1 MKAENTEQQD
11 HSAPKSGS
19 PSQSNGRPNNQ
30 PSSDTISRLQVGGR
44 EFILVG
50 TAHISKASVEE
61 VREVIQ
67 REEPDRVCIEI
78 DETRYNSLIKKQHWQ
93 NLNIGQVL
101 RERKGFLL
109 LVREIDRR
117 DIPEKR
123 IAEDLLR
130 RFGYDE

>member
-11 HSAPKSGS
+11 QGAP
-19 PSQSNGRPNNQ
+19 NGAPNSRPE
-30 PSSDTISRLQVGGR
+30 SDTISRLQVGDR

-93 NLNIGQVL
+93 SLNIGQVL

-109 LVREIDRR
+109 LLELLPDR
-117 DIPEKR
+117 
-123 IAEDLLR
+123 
-130 RFGYDE
+130 